1 MWKKEIYL
9 VWGLWKMI
17 SSFYSHNIKTTSL
30 HAGGEKNV
38 YINPSHIR
46 GRLHCINAAL
56 QDAPVIFLPYK
67 CNYVSKQPM
76 EIATHRNCDCD
87 FDSWSDIEIKLQLPL
102 FSLSSIKQRTTILTT
117 TICPVVLL
125 CPILIVLVLMMNS
138 FSTTIWTGLSQ
149 RTPRQMAIRF
159 AGWLR
164 CILHI

>member
-1 MWKKEIYL
+1 
-9 VWGLWKMI
+9 MI

-46 GRLHCINAAL
+46 GRLHCINAAP

-87 FDSWSDIEIKLQLPL
+87 FDS
-102 FSLSSIKQRTTILTT
+102 
-117 TICPVVLL
+117 
-125 CPILIVLVLMMNS
+125 
-138 FSTTIWTGLSQ
+138 
-149 RTPRQMAIRF
+149 
-159 AGWLR
+159 
-164 CILHI
+164 

>member
-1 MWKKEIYL
+1 
-9 VWGLWKMI
+9 MI
-17 SSFYSHNIKTTSL
+17 STFYSHYIKTTSL
-30 HAGGEKNV
+30 HAGWKKCV
-38 YINPSHIR
+38 HVPKSHPRQIAQHKCSPPR
-46 GRLHCINAAL
+46 RTHDLS
-56 QDAPVIFLPYK
+56 PYK

-87 FDSWSDIEIKLQLPL
+87 FDSWIDIEIKLQLPL
-102 FSLSSIKQRTTILTT
+102 FSLSSLKQRTTILTT

-125 CPILIVLVLMMNS
+125 CQILIVLVLMMNS

-159 AGWLR
+159 AGWLT